1 LPPYP
6 VQNWL
11 MGKLRPAALAAGRTD
26 LVSLWSGQAAPLL
39 KHRRAAPLLASLV
52 EEAGRLLA

>member
-1 LPPYP
+1 

-11 MGKLRPAALAAGRTD
+11 TAQFRRAALAAGRTD

-39 KHRRAAPLLASLV
+39 KERRAAALLKTLVHQTGASL
-52 EEAGRLLA
+52 